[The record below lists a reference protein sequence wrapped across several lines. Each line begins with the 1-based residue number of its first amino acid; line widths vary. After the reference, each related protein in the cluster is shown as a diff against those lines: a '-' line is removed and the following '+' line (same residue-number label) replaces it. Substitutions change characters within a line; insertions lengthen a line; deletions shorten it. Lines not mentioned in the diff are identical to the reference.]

1 MIFIASPTER
11 NMKSVFMDFL
21 PVMTG
26 SLGLLQ
32 SYSSGV
38 YTLNFSVGASW
49 FHLCIESYVIR
60 SWKLTFVLRFLQ
72 ILWTFTHT
80 QTVVSSAST
89 ALDLLSVFQLS
100 CSDIQQGPAIHAPCP
115 SSCAHPITLTFLRW
129 R

>member
-38 YTLNFSVGASW
+38 YPLNFSVGAS
-49 FHLCIESYVIR
+49 
-60 SWKLTFVLRFLQ
+60 
-72 ILWTFTHT
+72 
-80 QTVVSSAST
+80 
-89 ALDLLSVFQLS
+89 
-100 CSDIQQGPAIHAPCP
+100 
-115 SSCAHPITLTFLRW
+115 
-129 R
+129 